1 MKKHIAALLLAAVL
15 AVCCVPACAAEAPA
29 VSPFTDVPTDM
40 WCYPYVRD
48 LYQEGVVRGVKD
60 GVFSPDAKVTWG
72 QAIKMILGA
81 IGVKADESKNSG
93 HWADVYIQPA
103 VSNRL
108 VDSFRA
114 ADLDKSPT
122 RAQVARMVARALDLT
137 SISGESPYVDCDN
150 GYVTELDEKGIM
162 EGVVKNGQ
170 RYFFPDNTMTRA
182 EITTT
187 IWRMMNVEYTQGMLR
202 VGSWWVDLLDE
213 VEASPFTRDQFSLD
227 EKGRMQYSGGYYSL
241 GIDVSRHKETIDW
254 EAVKADGID
263 FAIIRCGGRLLQS
276 GTIFEDG
283 NYRKNIEGAL
293 AAGLDV
299 GVYFF
304 SQALNTREGLEE
316 AEFVLDLI
324 DGYDVTY
331 PVVCDWEGLD
341 GSAGRTWNNEQ
352 EDTTAGIAAFCERVK
367 EAGYTPMLY
376 FNKAWGMTR
385 MDLRE
390 LDQYDF
396 WFAEYTKYPSCP
408 YNFQMWQYSST
419 GKVDGINSTTDMD
432 ICFVP
437 YN

>member
-1 MKKHIAALLLAAVL
+1 MKRRILPLLLAAVL
-15 AVCCVPACAAEAPA
+15 LLSCAPA
-29 VSPFTDVPTDM
+29 AAGSAPVTSPFSDVPENM
-40 WCYPYVRD
+40 WCYPYVLD
-48 LYQEGVVRGVKD
+48 LYQKGIVRGVGNDIFCPD
-60 GVFSPDAKVTWG
+60 GLVTWG
-72 QAIKMILGA
+72 QAFKLILGA
-81 IGVKADESKNSG
+81 VGVTADESENNGS
-93 HWADVYIQPA
+93 WADVYIQPA
-103 VSNRL
+103 ISNRL

-114 ADLDKSPT
+114 ANLEKTPT
-122 RAQVARMVARALDLT
+122 RLQIARMVARALDLT

-162 EGVVKNGQ
+162 EGVVVDGQ
-170 RYFFPDNTMTRA
+170 RYFYPDAGMTRA

-187 IWRMMNVEYTQGMLR
+187 IWRMMNVNYTQGMQR
-202 VGSWWVDLLDE
+202 AGSWWVDLLDE

-227 EKGRMQYSGGYYSL
+227 ENGRMQYSGGYYAL
-241 GIDVSRHKETIDW
+241 GVDVSRHKETIDW

-263 FAIIRCGGRLLQS
+263 FAIIRCGARYLQS

-304 SQALNTREGLEE
+304 SQALNAEEGLEE
-316 AEFVLDLI
+316 AEYVLDLI

-331 PVVCDWEGLD
+331 PVVCDWESLG
-341 GSAGRTWNNEQ
+341 GSTGRTWSSEV
-352 EDTTAGIAAFCERVK
+352 EDTTAGIAAFCERIR
-367 EAGYTPMLY
+367 EAGYTPMIY

-408 YNFQMWQYSST
+408 YNFQMWQYSSS
-419 GKVDGINSTTDMD
+419 GKVAGIRSDTDMD